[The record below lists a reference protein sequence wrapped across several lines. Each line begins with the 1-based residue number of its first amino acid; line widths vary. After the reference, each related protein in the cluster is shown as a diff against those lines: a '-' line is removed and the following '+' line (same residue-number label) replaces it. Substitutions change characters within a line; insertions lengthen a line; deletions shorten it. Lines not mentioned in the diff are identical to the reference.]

1 MQAHD
6 NDGELFYHLQHQ
18 VYPWHKTNL
27 LLETIRHNSDINQS
41 ALCVSP
47 VTTVKCSLS
56 GFVSGLNAI
65 IKSGWII
72 PELPSKK
79 YYCKFC
85 FYTFFQQGQSS
96 LRVFLSAAVLIRVLW
111 SWVNMC
117 PWLCDYHDYTSVV
130 FVQAALLWI
139 MFCNC

>member
-79 YYCKFC
+79 YYCNLLL
-85 FYTFFQQGQSS
+85 Y
-96 LRVFLSAAVLIRVLW
+96 FLSTRTKFTESFLVRCSFDQSFVIMSQHVSLVVWLSWLHLSCVCTGCSALDHVL
-111 SWVNMC
+111 
-117 PWLCDYHDYTSVV
+117 
-130 FVQAALLWI
+130 
-139 MFCNC
+139 